1 MGISTF
7 PNVASPI
14 KSVQRGVAVS
24 AGSITITA
32 VNTAKTMVNSFSTSS
47 AGTVAARGDV
57 AAANGTTSGI
67 STSSPSGS
75 MTLASGAVGGLGAG
89 QGWQITTP
97 YSSYNAIQYLG
108 GRYGLIYAYYYQ
120 YYVTPGATGSMSLG
134 AMNTNGMNVAMN
146 SQSLSG
152 GTTDLTAAVY
162 GAYLS
167 NSTTL
172 VVTGPCRYEVI
183 EHY

>member
-14 KSVQRGVAVS
+14 KSIQRGVAVS

-32 VNTAKTMVNSFSTSS
+32 VNTAKTMVNSFSTGS
-47 AGTVAARGDV
+47 AGTVAATGDV
-57 AAANGTTSGI
+57 AAASGTTSGF
-67 STSSPSGS
+67 STSAPSGS
-75 MTLASGAVGGLGAG
+75 MTLASSANTAY
-89 QGWQITTP
+89 QITTP
-97 YSSYNAIQYLG
+97 YSTYNVIGYPA
-108 GRYGLIYAYYYQ
+108 GRYSQLYLYYYQ
-120 YYVTPGATGSMSLG
+120 YFVTPGATGSMSLN
-134 AMNTNGMNVAMN
+134 ALSSNGMNVAMN
-146 SQSLSG
+146 TQSISG
-152 GTTDLTAAVY
+152 GTTSLTAAVY

-172 VVTGPCRYEVI
+172 VVTGPCRYEVV